1 MVSNTYWNKPNSG
14 PFFVLFQGCSKE
26 IQKSR
31 VISANCV
38 ATVAPVILDNVWKS
52 DGTNFV
58 RLRFTL
64 RREKKYLR
72 TNVLVKKTNLDKK
85 GNISYVSIREKVEGL
100 VNSTQRILSD
110 IDTEALPNM
119 SLDEVVKYV

>member
-26 IQKSR
+26 IQNSR